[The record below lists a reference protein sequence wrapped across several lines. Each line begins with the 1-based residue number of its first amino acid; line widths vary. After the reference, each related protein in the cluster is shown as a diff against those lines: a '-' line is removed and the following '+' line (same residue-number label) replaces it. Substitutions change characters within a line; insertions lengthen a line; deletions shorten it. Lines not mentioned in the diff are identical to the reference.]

1 MKPFT
6 RAVLGVLLLLLHPF
20 AISQDFPDRPVR
32 LVVVD
37 PPGSA
42 VDIVARLISEQLV
55 GKWPQRAVVENRPGA
70 SGTIAANQ
78 VAKAKPDG
86 YTYLMTGTFTE
97 AIVPFAMQSMPYDYQ
112 KDLVPVAE
120 VARLPFVLVSPADSK
135 LRSLKDVEALSRS
148 KPNGITVGGMPRGSS
163 LHLTWEIIA
172 QQLGIQSVYVA
183 YNGGHQL
190 QGDLVGGQLDMAIDT
205 ISSARPFIQNGR
217 THGMATTSRT
227 RSGALP
233 GVPTLDENGLQNMEV
248 IVWVGVMA
256 PNGTPADRLAIVEKA
271 MIEAA
276 QSDVVKT
283 RLSEFGYIV
292 TGRSGA
298 QLGETIRQDRAR
310 FEPLVK
316 RLGLKL
322 N

>member
-1 MKPFT
+1 M
-6 RAVLGVLLLLLHPF
+6 
-20 AISQDFPDRPVR
+20 SQSFPERPIR

-42 VDIVARLISEQLV
+42 VDIVARLITEHLAT
-55 GKWPQRAVVENRPGA
+55 KWTQRAVVENRPGA

-120 VARLPFVLVSPADSK
+120 VARLPFVLVAPGDSK
-135 LRSLKDVEALSRS
+135 LRSLKDVEAVARN
-148 KPNGITVGGMPRGSS
+148 KPTGVTVGGMPRGSS

-227 RSGALP
+227 RSSALP
-233 GVPTLDENGLQNMEV
+233 NVPTLDENGLRNMEV

-256 PNGTPADRLAIVEKA
+256 PAGTPADRLSTVEQA

-276 QSDVVKT
+276 QSETVKT

-298 QLGETIRQDRAR
+298 DLAETIRQDRIR

-316 RLGLKL
+316 RLGIKL